1 MGQIL
6 NMSQAFLE
14 KIFEH
19 ENVIVV
25 KKKYVEYIIFC

>member
-1 MGQIL
+1 MGEIL

-25 KKKYVEYIIFC
+25 KSTEYIIFC